1 MTHWMCVTCGYYL
14 QETQPPNICPS
25 CKQVCAFNDVTCY
38 RPECGGERNIDP
50 LLVGNTLG
58 NLTPVK
64 FTESKYKIS
73 HMPVESI
80 PSAEIFN
87 GLTDK
92 QKQKIRNLGCV
103 ESYEQNAVICTE
115 DDECGKLYLVE
126 EGQATVQSELGRGMR
141 IPITVVSSGQAFGW
155 SVLVPPYKLTAT
167 VTASTKIKVL
177 AIDRDPLMAL
187 IQADP
192 SLGLIIMQNIASI
205 IGLRLR
211 NLELEMVGLV
221 QKSKR

>member
-1 MTHWMCVTCGYYL
+1 MTHWMCANCGYYL
-14 QETQPPNICPS
+14 QETQPPHSCPS

-58 NLTPVK
+58 KLSPMK
-64 FTESKYKIS
+64 FTESKNKGS

-80 PSAEIFN
+80 PGAEILN
-87 GLTDK
+87 GLNEE
-92 QKQKIRNLGCV
+92 QRQKIRDLGRI
-103 ESYEQNAVICTE
+103 EYFEQNAVICKE

-126 EGQATVQSELGRGMR
+126 DGQATAQSELGSGLR
-141 IPITVVSSGQAFGW
+141 IPITMISKGQAFGW
-155 SVLVPPYKLTAT
+155 SALVPPYKLTAT
-167 VTASTKIKVL
+167 VTASTKLTVL
-177 AIDRDPLMAL
+177 TIDRSPLMAL

-192 SLGLIIMQNIASI
+192 AMGLIIMQNIATI

-211 NLELEMVGLV
+211 NLEQEMVGLV
-221 QKSKR
+221 QKRK